1 METLLCHFLLA
12 VLEVMQMDSLVV
24 SFAFPSLPIDA
35 DSRQCAKSHP
45 DSLLMDSMR
54 MMHMD
59 VRNYVRR
66 VPMQTQTRA
75 ISI

>member
-24 SFAFPSLPIDA
+24 SFVSPSLPIDA
-35 DSRQCAKSHP
+35 DSRQCPKSHP
-45 DSLLMDSMR
+45 DSLLTDSMR
-54 MMHMD
+54 MD

-66 VPMQTQTRA
+66 VPIQTQTRA